1 MPVGYRYLFVPP
13 RYTLVGDLSPFA
25 ASLAVSLAVSLSLA
39 VMSALLRR
47 SSDRSKSQ
55 AARLRDEV
63 GRRHLRGREH
73 PGKGNAGPRAVAGAG
88 LAIDNP
94 PMTLPGDPFERLEK
108 LIFRPVSTRPDWLKA
123 WRHEAQH
130 LLFLARR
137 AVDDDD
143 EELLQELED
152 QAREMGDMVEAR
164 LAAEGL

>member
-1 MPVGYRYLFVPP
+1 MAWRPEAWAIGTDETGDAA
-13 RYTLVGDLSPFA
+13 YTLC
-25 ASLAVSLAVSLSLA
+25 
-39 VMSALLRR
+39 MS
-47 SSDRSKSQ
+47 
-55 AARLRDEV
+55 V
-63 GRRHLRGREH
+63 
-73 PGKGNAGPRAVAGAG
+73 
-88 LAIDNP
+88 
-94 PMTLPGDPFERLEK
+94 PGDPFERLEK

-164 LAAEGL
+164 LTAEGL